1 MTVRARIVIGVLAL
15 MIGVA
20 MATPADAGQGWE
32 IEVHGGALISSNPTA
47 GSTAL
52 PPPNPPVPFIPPN
65 PAFIQ
70 EPVPSWFFGDGATI
84 LSRAVPARLGAA
96 IVPLDSVLKSRF
108 VERGSGGSLGLRI
121 DRSLSPR
128 LTAEA
133 SIDWANG
140 QLALLARSNET
151 IKASEASFLTTW
163 NALLSI
169 FPGLDEVVRSDADV
183 TGKSGSQ
190 VLTTGTLLINIE
202 SRHNFTPYVALGA
215 GYIASNAG
223 PLLTLTGNYHFAF
236 PVGLPT
242 TGLLQIDQTDTV
254 IVQSTAKN
262 TVTWVVGGGLKYAVS
277 NRWGVRVDVRDHIN
291 RDVIQTTVSAAPSSA
306 STVGASALTLGFGS
320 GETLVFSTNPDF
332 RSTLSST
339 VTDFRTFK
347 GTGIVNQVNASAG
360 IFWRF

>member
-1 MTVRARIVIGVLAL
+1 MTARIRIVIGVLTL

-20 MATPADAGQGWE
+20 LSTQAYAGQDWE

-65 PAFIQ
+65 TFIL

-84 LSRAVPARLGAA
+84 LSGAVPARLGAA
-96 IVPLDSVLKSRF
+96 IVPLDAVLKSRF
-108 VERGSGGSLGLRI
+108 VERGSGGSLGLRV

-140 QLALLARSNET
+140 QLALLARSNEA

-163 NALLSI
+163 NALLSVV
-169 FPGLDEVVRSDADV
+169 PGLDEVVRSDADV

-190 VLTTGTLLINIE
+190 VVTTGTLLINIKPRR
-202 SRHNFTPYVALGA
+202 SLTPYVALGA
-215 GYIASNAG
+215 GYIASSAG

-236 PVGLPT
+236 PIGVPT
-242 TGLLQIDQTDTV
+242 TGLLQIEQTDTV
-254 IVQSTAKN
+254 TVQSTARN

-277 NRWGVRVDVRDHIN
+277 DRWGVRVDVRDHIN

-306 STVGASALTLGFGS
+306 STPGTFAITLGFGP

-347 GTGIVNQVNASAG
+347 GSGIVNQVNASAG